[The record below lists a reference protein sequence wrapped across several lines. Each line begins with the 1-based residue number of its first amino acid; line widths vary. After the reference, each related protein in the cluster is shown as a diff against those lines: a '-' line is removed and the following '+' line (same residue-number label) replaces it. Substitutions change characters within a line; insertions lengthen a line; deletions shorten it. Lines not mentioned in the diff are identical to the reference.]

1 MNRKEFLRLAT
12 TATVGTPFLL
22 NGMTAQVMNN
32 FQDMPMVA
40 NNINDRVLVIVR
52 LAGANDGLNTVIP
65 ISQYSDYVA
74 LRPNIHIKN
83 TGSNK
88 YIDLDTT
95 LQDNQLSGLHP
106 TLTGFKDLYD
116 SGKMAVVNGVGYPS
130 PNFSHFRSQNT
141 MFAGRDGTNNSLLF
155 SGMFGRY
162 LAALYPGLANN
173 PTSSNSDPL
182 ALQFGTTNPCL
193 FYGHD
198 HESGIEYNGTSL
210 QDDFFTQLSSFNMT
224 SPTSEYQELLD
235 FILATEDA
243 MDLYYNR
250 VQQVFN
256 SGVNSSVTYPNTS
269 LAKQLKTVA
278 RMIQGGSKTK
288 IFQVTLSGF
297 DTHANQ
303 TQSGSSHTGGHAN
316 LNATMSDAIKSFQE
330 DIEALGIND
339 KVLGV
344 TFSEFGRRVR
354 ENGNLGTDHGTLS
367 PFFVFGTS
375 VEAGVYGTHPVFTN
389 TTDYLYSES
398 ERKYDYRQLF
408 ATLMQ
413 DWLGANDT
421 LMQEAELDNFSTQ
434 ANKIPLI
441 KTEDNAYPDNLMG
454 AICSNINISAVAL
467 TTDNGW
473 TYYGEAGS
481 TDYLFAIEH
490 TPTGNGANTDSFT
503 ATVTTEKLCD
513 EAPNN
518 VHKIEDPTTGEG
530 VFALGMYWNITLD
543 TGTTNGWV
551 NLRWFTDTEL
561 EASLTTVATD
571 FYTNAGST
579 SISPI
584 LDLQTNSTINL
595 PSQLD
600 NDGLGIS
607 NPYTPLLNT
616 NTGTYLSKEYIQYN
630 QVITIANTGGGR
642 FIKVT
647 NINQNTPFVDD
658 SNTVKGSIRYNTVTN
673 KIEGFDGT
681 AWRAFH

>member
-1 MNRKEFLRLAT
+1 MNRKEFLRLT
-12 TATVGTPFLL
+12 TAAAVGTPFLL

-40 NNINDRVLVIVR
+40 NNVNDRVLVIVR

-65 ISQYSDYVA
+65 ISQYSNYVA

-88 YIDLDTT
+88 YIELDST

-106 TLTGFKDLYD
+106 ALTGFKNLYD
-116 SGKMAVVNGVGYPS
+116 GGKMAVVNGVGYPS

-141 MFAGRDGTNNSLLF
+141 MFAGRDGTNNNFLP

-173 PTSSNSDPL
+173 PTHSNSDPL
-182 ALQFGTTNPCL
+182 AIQFGTTNPCL

-198 HESGIEYNGTSL
+198 HEVGIEYNGTSL
-210 QDDFFTQLSSFNMT
+210 QDDFFTKLTRSSTT
-224 SPTSEYQELLD
+224 SKSEYEELLE
-235 FILATEDA
+235 FITSTEGA

-250 VQQVFN
+250 IQDVFTTGKN
-256 SGVNSSVTYPNTS
+256 STKTYPNTS

-278 RMIQGGSKTK
+278 RMIEGGSKTK
-288 IFQVTLSGF
+288 IFQVTLGGF
-297 DTHANQ
+297 DTHAGQ
-303 TQSGSSHTGGHAN
+303 IQSGSSHIGGHAN
-316 LNATMSDAIKSFQE
+316 LTATMSDAIKAFQE

-339 KVLGV
+339 KVLTV

-354 ENGNLGTDHGTLS
+354 ENGNLGTDHGNLS

-389 TTDYLYSES
+389 TTNYQYSES

-421 LMQEAELDNFSTQ
+421 LIQEAELSTFATQ
-434 ANKIPLI
+434 TNKIPLI

-454 AICSNINISAVAL
+454 ANGCLVIRTTAVAL
-467 TTDNGW
+467 TTDDGW
-473 TYYGEAGS
+473 TYYGETGT
-481 TDYLFAIEH
+481 TDYLFAIEQ
-490 TPTGNGANTDSFT
+490 TPGASGANTNSFT
-503 ATVTTEKLCD
+503 ATVTVEKLCD
-513 EAPNN
+513 VAPNH
-518 VHKIEDPTTGEG
+518 VHKIENLITGEG
-530 VFALGMYWNITLD
+530 VFALGMYWNIILD
-543 TGTTNGWV
+543 TGSTNGWV
-551 NLRWFTDTEL
+551 NLRWFKDTLL
-561 EASLTTVATD
+561 ETSLNTVATD
-571 FYTNAGST
+571 FKTKAGSA

-584 LDLQTNSTINL
+584 LDLQTNSAINL

-600 NDGLGIS
+600 NNGLGINTS
-607 NPYTPLLNT
+607 FTPLLNKES
-616 NTGTYLSKEYIQYN
+616 GSYSSKEYIQYN
-630 QVITIANTGGGR
+630 QVITIANTGGVR

-647 NINQNTPFVDD
+647 NINQNTPFVDN
-658 SNTVKGSIRYNTVTN
+658 SKYVKGNIRYNSVTN

-681 AWRAFH
+681 AWRTFH